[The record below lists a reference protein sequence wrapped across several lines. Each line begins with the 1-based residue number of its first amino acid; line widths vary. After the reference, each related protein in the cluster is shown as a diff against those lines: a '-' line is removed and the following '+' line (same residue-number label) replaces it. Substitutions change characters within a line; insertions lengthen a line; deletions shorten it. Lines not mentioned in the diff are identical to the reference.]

1 MLGNNNPFHTDRPEV
16 ERMLAQMDAASF
28 DPAQDAWGPQD
39 DGVMLINGADLTPQ
53 PVRWAWPGWL
63 AQGKLHILAGP
74 PSQGKTTIAL
84 AIGATITTAGRWPDG
99 SRCAEVGNVLVWSA
113 EDDPADTLLPRL
125 LAAGAERSRCYF
137 VRGRRVA
144 GEERSFDP
152 AQDMPALEL
161 EARRIG
167 GARLLVVDPVVSAV
181 AGDSHKNTEVRRAL
195 QPIVDLASRLD
206 AIVLG
211 ISHLSKGPPGGDP
224 LQRLTGSIAF
234 GALPRVVLMT
244 GECKAP
250 AATAATATATA
261 TDALAPADWHDPGA
275 SASASAG
282 AAQPQAQAQH
292 FVLVRNKSNLGP
304 TGGGLEYQ
312 IAQTQP
318 LPGIVTNSIVWGRA
332 VQGTPRDL
340 LSAGAAAEDEAG
352 GKSAL
357 AEAMDFVREVLG
369 DDLVPCNSVTADA
382 TNAGIAGITLRRAV
396 HQLGVIKTKGKTSGT
411 WFWKLPKR

>member
-1 MLGNNNPFHTDRPEV
+1 MLSNNNPFHTDRPEV
-16 ERMLAQMDAASF
+16 ERMLAQMDAAT
-28 DPAQDAWGPQD
+28 AAAQD

-63 AQGKLHILAGP
+63 TQGKLHILAGP

-84 AIGATITTAGRWPDG
+84 TFGATITTAGRWPDG
-99 SRCAEVGNVLVWSA
+99 SRCAEAGNVLIWSA

-125 LAAGAERSRCYF
+125 LAAGAERGRCYF

-152 AQDMPALEL
+152 ARDMPALEL

-211 ISHLSKGPPGGDP
+211 ISHLSKGPPGADP

-234 GALPRVVLMT
+234 GALARVVLMT
-244 GECKAP
+244 GESKAP
-250 AATAATATATA
+250 AATAAAPD
-261 TDALAPADWHDPGA
+261 TDAPTPADWHDPDA
-275 SASASAG
+275 DAG
-282 AAQPQAQAQH
+282 QPPPQAQPQH

-304 TGGGLEYQ
+304 AGGGFEYQ
-312 IAQTQP
+312 IDQVQP

-340 LSAGAAAEDEAG
+340 LCAGAAAEDEAG
-352 GKSAL
+352 GK
-357 AEAMDFVREVLG
+357 
-369 DDLVPCNSVTADA
+369 
-382 TNAGIAGITLRRAV
+382 
-396 HQLGVIKTKGKTSGT
+396 
-411 WFWKLPKR
+411 